1 MSDRIVLKGLQVFA
15 RHGVLPEENKLGQR
29 FAIDVTAF
37 LDLRLAGQS
46 DDYNLTVC
54 YDALTRLV
62 LETVTTRRFYL
73 IEAAAEAA
81 AQAILAAFPPIA
93 RVVIEIRKPSAA
105 IDAVFDHVGVV
116 IERSRGA

>member
-29 FAIDVTAF
+29 FALDVTAF
-37 LDLRLAGQS
+37 LDLGPAGRS
-46 DDYNLTVC
+46 DDYKQTVC
-54 YDALTRLV
+54 YDALTKLV

-73 IEAAAEAA
+73 IEAAAEAVA
-81 AQAILAAFPPIA
+81 GAILSSFPPVE
-93 RVVIEIRKPSAA
+93 RVAVEIRKPAAA

>member
-1 MSDRIVLKGLQVFA
+1 MSDRIVIKGLQVFA
-15 RHGVLPEENKLGQR
+15 RHGVLPEENRLGQR
-29 FAIDVTAF
+29 FALDVTAF
-37 LDLRLAGQS
+37 LDLRPAGRS
-46 DDYNLTVC
+46 DDYNRTVC

-81 AQAILAAFPPIA
+81 AQAILAAFPPVE

>member
-29 FAIDVTAF
+29 FALDVTAF
-37 LDLRLAGQS
+37 LDLSPAGRS
-46 DDYNLTVC
+46 DDYKQTVC

-62 LETVTTRRFYL
+62 LETVTTKRFYL
-73 IEAAAEAA
+73 IEAAAEAVA
-81 AQAILAAFPPIA
+81 GAILSAFPA
-93 RVVIEIRKPSAA
+93 VERVAVEIRKPAAA

>member
-29 FAIDVTAF
+29 FALDVTAF
-37 LDLRLAGQS
+37 LDLSPAGRS
-46 DDYNLTVC
+46 DDYKQTVC
-54 YDALTRLV
+54 YDALTKLV
-62 LETVTTRRFYL
+62 LETVTTKRFYL
-73 IEAAAEAA
+73 IEAAAEAVA
-81 AQAILAAFPPIA
+81 AAILSAFSPVD
-93 RVVIEIRKPSAA
+93 RVVVEIRKPAAA

>member
-15 RHGVLPEENKLGQR
+15 RHGVLPEETKLGQR
-29 FAIDVTAF
+29 FALDVTAF
-37 LDLRLAGQS
+37 LDLGPAGRS
-46 DDYNLTVC
+46 DDYHETVC

-62 LETVTTRRFYL
+62 LETVTTKRFYL
-73 IEAAAEAA
+73 IEAAAEAV
-81 AQAILAAFPPIA
+81 AQAILSRFPPVE
-93 RVVIEIRKPSAA
+93 RVVVEIRKPAAA

>member
-29 FAIDVTAF
+29 FALDVTAF
-37 LDLRLAGQS
+37 LDLGPAGHS
-46 DDYNLTVC
+46 DDYKQTVC
-54 YDALTRLV
+54 YDALTKLV
-62 LETVTTRRFYL
+62 LETVTTKRFYL
-73 IEAAAEAA
+73 IEAAAEAIA
-81 AQAILAAFPPIA
+81 GAILSAFPPVE
-93 RVVIEIRKPSAA
+93 RVAVEIRKPAAA